1 MYAFLS
7 FIRKNE
13 KDINI
18 LGINKATSIPQ
29 LEFELRSGQP
39 CIVVINKNVLSSFYL
54 IDNMG
59 NLHQIYGLKD
69 DLFDL
74 DKLFDLSV
82 KNLKKYNYITQI
94 LTNSFSELSIAE
106 SKYNK
111 KELEELEERIFHNF
125 LHIDMELQTI
135 KLNIVKEINKL
146 SIDKDIKNRLII
158 NVKNTKIINRKLLRK
173 KIDIDLSGYL
183 IKINTFIS

>member
-13 KDINI
+13 KEINI
-18 LGINKATSIPQ
+18 LGINKITSIPK
-29 LEFELRSGQP
+29 LDHELRSGQP
-39 CIVVINKNVLSSFYL
+39 CIVVIKQNVLSSFYI
-54 IDNMG
+54 IDNIG
-59 NLHQIYGLKD
+59 NLHQIYGISD
-69 DLFDL
+69 DLFL
-74 DKLFDLSV
+74 IDKLYDLSV

-94 LTNSFSELSIAE
+94 LTHSFLELSMAE

-111 KELEELEERIFHNF
+111 KELEDLEEKIFHNF
-125 LHIDMELQTI
+125 LHIDMDLHSI
-135 KLNIVKEINKL
+135 KTNIIKEINKL
-146 SIDKDIKNRLII
+146 SLDAELKNRLII
-158 NVKNTKIINRKLLRK
+158 SLKNSKIINRKLLRK